1 MPTMDPVAQLAL
13 RLRTAASFEDAAE
26 RTLEPMLEL
35 VQHAI
40 TAAPHCGGGT
50 LVRGAL
56 HLRPVDAYQRLLVLE
71 RGDGGAGYRRGNSL
85 GAQATTAWRWVE
97 HHKAAV
103 WVDVAIDRVTPHGA
117 TAPQRAFET
126 QQSGVRF
133 ATRGVT
139 HVQVVP
145 LRAPDRSIVGMASF
159 ELDLRNGTGKQ
170 LAPLD
175 WVDWLELLADVATPH
190 LAALPSAPPPVA
202 TDALLPVVGTS
213 MAPLIAM
220 LRVFAGQDD
229 TILIGG
235 PTGAGKSR
243 LARWCHEQSARRGKP
258 FGSIDLNTVPEELQF
273 GELFGWKR
281 GAFTGAVGDHPG
293 ALASAQGGTLF
304 IDEIDKLSLATQA
317 GLLRVMEERLY
328 RTLGEGAR
336 DRVADVRFIVGSN
349 ANLQALVAEGRF
361 RPDLYYRI
369 NVLPVRVPSL
379 GERRDEIAAWARFML
394 ARRHA
399 DTSTKGSCT
408 LAEDAAQ
415 LLTAQP
421 WPGNLRQLD
430 NILRRAYSLALMVTT
445 AGGSGNLT
453 LTRREIAQALA
464 YESPS
469 APNAGGAAGQP
480 PLTSLADALA
490 AAARA
495 VVTVAE
501 RRGGLDLDL
510 CDGLRGMVLATAA
523 ENHGREEAFRLL
535 GKEALVKGR
544 NHHKAW
550 KREIARAT
558 ELCAASGDP
567 APAILVNAAK
577 SDA

>member
-13 RLRTAASFEDAAE
+13 RLRTAASFEEAAE

-40 TAAPHCGGGT
+40 TAAPQCGGGT

-71 RGDGGAGYRRGNSL
+71 RTEAGYRRGNSL

-97 HHKAAV
+97 HHKAPV

-133 ATRGVT
+133 ATRGVS

-175 WVDWLELLADVATPH
+175 WVDWLEILADVATPH
-190 LAALPSAPPPVA
+190 LAALPSAPPPVV
-202 TDALLPVVGTS
+202 TDALLPVVGAS

-369 NVLPVRVPSL
+369 NVLPVRVPPL

-399 DTSTKGSCT
+399 DTSTKGACT

-464 YESPS
+464 YESPG
-469 APNAGGAAGQP
+469 APSPAGAAAAA
-480 PLTSLADALA
+480 TSLADALA

-495 VVTVAE
+495 VVAAAE

-523 ENHGREEAFRLL
+523 ESHGREEAFRLL

-558 ELCAASGDP
+558 ELCAASGEP
-567 APAILVNAAK
+567 APTILVNAAR
-577 SDA
+577 SDT